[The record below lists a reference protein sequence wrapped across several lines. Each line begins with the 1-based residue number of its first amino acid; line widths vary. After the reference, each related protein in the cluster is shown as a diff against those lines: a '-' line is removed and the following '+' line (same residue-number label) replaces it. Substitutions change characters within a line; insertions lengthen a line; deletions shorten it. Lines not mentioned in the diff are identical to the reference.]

1 MQEQEHREQG
11 WGHNGTW
18 SWDYGFGDSFAAKW
32 PWPLPLLGPEFPYL
46 QTQES
51 TMFSQQCFFLKFLF
65 SMHLQGLGLRDLSP
79 SLPEGF
85 LVSPA

>member
-51 TMFSQQCFFLKFLF
+51 TMFSQQCFFKVFVFDAFARPWAQRPVSF
-65 SMHLQGLGLRDLSP
+65 S
-79 SLPEGF
+79 
-85 LVSPA
+85 A